1 MSRPIQFK
9 IAAIVAV
16 ATMVMITIAASE
28 INHQAYAL
36 TQSNS
41 GFTANNN
48 LIGANVGANVAV
60 CGNNIL
66 ATMSSA
72 SC

>member
-1 MSRPIQFK
+1 
-9 IAAIVAV
+9 
-16 ATMVMITIAASE
+16 MVMTTIAASE

-48 LIGANVGANVAV
+48 VIGANVGANVAV

-66 ATMSSA
+66 ATTSSA

>member
-1 MSRPIQFK
+1 
-9 IAAIVAV
+9 
-16 ATMVMITIAASE
+16 MITIAASE

-48 LIGANVGANVAV
+48 VIGANVGANIAV

-66 ATMSSA
+66 STTSSA